1 MENPS
6 GSQPETRPMGAQVEW
21 TQHQLWTG
29 TDDWDCLLRIAV
41 GTMSG
46 VIEYVVLQ
54 AWTQV
59 ITNTEKKF

>member
-1 MENPS
+1 
-6 GSQPETRPMGAQVEW
+6 MGAQVEW